1 MVFIVFFITYLLFEC
16 FSKYGEKNNP
26 NTADTFTH
34 SDILEV
40 VWTLIPGVILLIVAV
55 PSFALLYSM
64 DEMIDPALTMKIIGH
79 QWYWSYEYNLIV
91 TQQIRLWGILFNY
104 EDEIKN
110 NFDSFLVYA
119 YPNVNKSI
127 NSNTCGPLRQLE
139 VDKKLILPTDT
150 QIRLLVTSFDVLH
163 SWTIPSFRIK
173 VDACP
178 GRLNQAQ
185 VTLSRLGTFYGQCS
199 EICGINHGFMP
210 IFCRTVSYA
219 YFIKTGYIFYTE
231 FLRLSQILDCND
243 ELLNLLKKKYIYM
256 MIKEDIL

>member
-1 MVFIVFFITYLLFEC
+1 LLKPLSKLDSRFTLRPHKKYGTRFNKLLLLIEVVNLYDQISFLNLPMTLPTRKYVFLLLF
-16 FSKYGEKNNP
+16 
-26 NTADTFTH
+26 
-34 SDILEV
+34 
-40 VWTLIPGVILLIVAV
+40 
-55 PSFALLYSM
+55 
-64 DEMIDPALTMKIIGH
+64 
-79 QWYWSYEYNLIV
+79 
-91 TQQIRLWGILFNY
+91 
-104 EDEIKN
+104 
-110 NFDSFLVYA
+110 
-119 YPNVNKSI
+119 
-127 NSNTCGPLRQLE
+127 
-139 VDKKLILPTDT
+139 
-150 QIRLLVTSFDVLH
+150 FDVLH